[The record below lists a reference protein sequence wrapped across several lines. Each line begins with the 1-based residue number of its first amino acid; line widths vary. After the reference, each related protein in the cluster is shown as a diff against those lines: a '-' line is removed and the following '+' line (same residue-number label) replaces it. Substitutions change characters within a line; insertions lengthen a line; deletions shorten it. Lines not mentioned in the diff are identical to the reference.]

1 MGISISNQLLG
12 STGLSAGR
20 GLSRGSGLSFDGF
33 PVPSL
38 YLPFALSGTL
48 DPRITFS
55 RPSHATLYDS
65 TGNVTYAPNNL
76 YTYSEQFN
84 NAAWGLNAATIAANV
99 IASPT
104 GEITADKIQETAVT
118 NFFAVIQNPTGV
130 VSTKYVWSCYAKA
143 AERNFLALNLA
154 VSGPTGTWNLTT
166 GVNNI
171 TGGIATSATAVFV
184 GDGWWRL
191 SVSFN
196 TPSSGANLLYGVFGP
211 SSTNSIASYAG
222 TAGFGIYVWGA
233 QLEAVSYQ
241 ITPRTYVATTSAVYY
256 GPRFD
261 YDPTTLAAKGL
272 LIEEARTNICLQS
285 KVTSAGWVGSSAT
298 IATDNATA
306 PDGTTS
312 AARVTAIATSD
323 TYIYSSSFVTT
334 AAATTH
340 SVYAKAGTSNWIWM
354 RPADNSVGVSLVVFF
369 DLSNGV
375 VGSLGTGCT
384 GTITSAGNGWYRCT
398 VTKTITAGTGYSVIG
413 ACSGDATLAVANG
426 STVYLWGAQVEVGAF
441 ASSYIPTAASAVT
454 RSRDDVSMTG
464 TNFSSWYSQ
473 SEGTFAVEYA
483 TDKVGGGVVGTY
495 QSPEGSIRVTKD
507 VGSYFLVEF
516 PVGTYTVALPFG
528 APSNNNKI
536 KFAAAYKLNDFAISQ
551 DGASVLTDN
560 SSGVPSNAATLYIGS
575 VVTGVAYL
583 NGTIKSLTYYNT
595 RLPNATLQSLT
606 T

>member
-55 RPSHATLYDS
+55 RPSQATLYDS

-118 NFFAVIQNPTGV
+118 NFFAVIQNPTAV

-154 VSGPTGTWNLTT
+154 VSGPIGTWNLTT

-211 SSTNSIASYAG
+211 SSTNSTASYAG
-222 TAGFGIYVWGA
+222 TAGFGIYVWGV
-233 QLEAVSYQ
+233 QLEAVTYQ

-272 LIEEARTNICLQS
+272 LIEEARSNICLQS
-285 KVTSAGWVGSSAT
+285 QNYAASWFQSNVTPTYNTTDTLDPSGVFGST
-298 IATDNATA
+298 K
-306 PDGTTS
+306 
-312 AARVTAIATSD
+312 
-323 TYIYSSSFVTT
+323 FVI
-334 AAATTH
+334 
-340 SVYAKAGTSNWIWM
+340 G
-354 RPADNSVGVSLVVFF
+354 GLQ
-369 DLSNGV
+369 
-375 VGSLGTGCT
+375 GSLGQGVVSTAVAHTGSVWLKVASGTTTVDLLLYRSSPFAVASTTTVTVTTSWQRFSVT
-384 GTITSAGNGWYRCT
+384 GTFL
-398 VTKTITAGTGYSVIG
+398 
-413 ACSGDATLAVANG
+413 DATSHTFQLNFG
-426 STVYLWGAQVEVGAF
+426 LNKTVYVWGGQVEVGAF
-441 ASSYIPTAASAVT
+441 TTSYIPTATTAVT

-483 TDKVGGGVVGTY
+483 TDKVGVGVVGTY
-495 QSPEGSIRVTKD
+495 QSPEGSIRVVKD
-507 VGSYFLVEF
+507 VGSFFLVEF
-516 PVGTYTVALPFG
+516 PLATYTVALPFG

-583 NGTIKSLTYYNT
+583 NGTIKSLTYYRT
-595 RLPNATLQSLT
+595 RLSNATLQSLT